1 MKHTSLN
8 TEKYSIELK
17 VDALTER
24 LPIIIRKHPRS
35 QRMIIRYYP
44 LQHSVGLTLPRY
56 VSIRQGL
63 HFIEEKRNWIEQQI
77 RENIRQIPLIHGQVI
92 PMFGREYTIH
102 HTGGRGVVTIQKNH
116 IVVPGEEEF
125 LNRRLREWLKRETA
139 AEIARIANLKAKII
153 EKKYKKIVMRDTS
166 SRWGSCSHDGNLSF
180 SWRLVFAP
188 FEVLEYVVSHEVAHL
203 KHHNHSPA
211 FWKVV
216 ELLYPDHET
225 ARKWLLTKG
234 TILYAYG

>member
-1 MKHTSLN
+1 MKYTSPN
-8 TEKYSIELK
+8 TEKYSIELE
-17 VDALTER
+17 VDSAIER

-35 QRMIIRYYP
+35 QRMVIRYQP

-63 HFIEEKRNWIEQQI
+63 HFVEEKRAWLEQQI
-77 RENIRQIPLIHGQVI
+77 RENVRQIPLIHGQAI

-102 HTGGRGVVTIQKNH
+102 HTGGRGVVALKGDNIL
-116 IVVPGEEEF
+116 VPGEPEF
-125 LNRRLREWLKRETA
+125 LNRRLREWLKRQTA
-139 AEIARIANLKAKII
+139 AEINRIATIKAKTIN
-153 EKKYKKIVMRDTS
+153 KKYKKIIMRDTT

-188 FEVLEYVVSHEVAHL
+188 FEVLEYVVSHEIAHL
-203 KHHNHSPA
+203 KHHNHSQA

-225 ARKWLLTKG
+225 TQKWLRTKG